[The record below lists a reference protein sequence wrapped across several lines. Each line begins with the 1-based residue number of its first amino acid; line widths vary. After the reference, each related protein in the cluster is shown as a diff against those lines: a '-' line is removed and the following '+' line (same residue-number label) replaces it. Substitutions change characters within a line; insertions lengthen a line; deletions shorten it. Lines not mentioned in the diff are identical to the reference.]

1 MRERQME
8 TTGKRGNVC
17 HQRETTSERDND
29 NGERER
35 ERERETTSERGRK
48 SDRGKES
55 KRMSV
60 RVTTSK
66 RERPCVSV
74 RDEQ

>member
-35 ERERETTSERGRK
+35 ERERERRRVREGGRVIEG
-48 SDRGKES
+48 RRAKE
-55 KRMSV
+55 
-60 RVTTSK
+60 
-66 RERPCVSV
+66 
-74 RDEQ
+74 